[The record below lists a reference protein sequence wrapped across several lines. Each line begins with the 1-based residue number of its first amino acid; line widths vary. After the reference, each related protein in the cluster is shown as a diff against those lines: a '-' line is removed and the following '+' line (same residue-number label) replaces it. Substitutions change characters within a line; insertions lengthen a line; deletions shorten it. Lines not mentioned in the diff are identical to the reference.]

1 MRRGVGARLERGKDD
16 FVGNC
21 VLVVVLDLRGVP
33 RTAQRCTSRPSP
45 MLTTP
50 DFCFARIS
58 SWSALA
64 LASEAGATIF
74 AHGPRSPARKRSAL
88 TGSSFGGRAAP
99 GAAGAP
105 VGGGSQN
112 PAMRSVGVAGGESAP
127 NVSGVIG
134 VDHPSSSGAAC
145 GSSSAPG
152 GGSSSRASSASRG
165 GPDASSPEDGA
176 AARRRAPGTSPARGS
191 SSGRAP
197 VGSGPSE
204 AAVRHA
210 QRRLER
216 PLGRPRHRQS
226 GEGRN
231 GEKKSPRGGGSL
243 SQRVVRPGRDF
254 SLAPRK
260 SPRARDAD
268 AARARAE
275 IERAPRGRT
284 RAPRSDGAGERSRG
298 GAGGG
303 GSGRDLE
310 ARLGCPEVFFNRA
323 RKHATGAGHTDEK
336 SPI

>member
-1 MRRGVGARLERGKDD
+1 
-16 FVGNC
+16 
-21 VLVVVLDLRGVP
+21 
-33 RTAQRCTSRPSP
+33 

-176 AARRRAPGTSPARGS
+176 ARAAPRTRDVTRTGIVVRS
-191 SSGRAP
+191 SSGRF
-197 VGSGPSE
+197 GSFP
-204 AAVRHA
+204 
-210 QRRLER
+210 
-216 PLGRPRHRQS
+216 RPRFATLSVASNDPSADPAIVRAAREETAKKKVAARRGQSLS
-226 GEGRN
+226 GESFAPGAISR
-231 GEKKSPRGGGSL
+231 SP
-243 SQRVVRPGRDF
+243 PGKA
-254 SLAPRK
+254 LA
-260 SPRARDAD
+260 RATPTR
-268 AARARAE
+268 ARARAE
-275 IERAPRGRT
+275 IESARRADE
-284 RAPRSDGAGERSRG
+284 RARRDPIGSGERSRG

-303 GSGRDLE
+303 APGATSKRASDAPKCFSTARANTPPARGTLMKNRQSDAATLE
-310 ARLGCPEVFFNRA
+310 SAPLRTAPRAILSLTVCPYGGGIFSFFVDWSLN
-323 RKHATGAGHTDEK
+323 
-336 SPI
+336 